1 MQQKDETKSKEQDIL
16 ERGREQ
22 GRKEVACRMLAE
34 GIEVA
39 RVVKLTGL
47 PESIVRSLACLG

>member
-1 MQQKDETKSKEQDIL
+1 MQSDENKKSEEDIL

-39 RVVKLTGL
+39 LVVKLSGL
-47 PESIVRSLACLG
+47 SEKVVRSLTCLG